1 MRWLGAAALVV
12 LGCEPRVEEP
22 LAKVP
27 TVGRPQPSAMAA
39 KAGSAGRSQRKSVAA
54 AAPPR
59 RCVRPMTKAA
69 GRPMPPGG
77 PAAGCP
83 PDPGKAPPL
92 GQGRVAFVDARV
104 AIDVE
109 IARDD
114 AARARGLMFRKSLAD
129 DAGMLFIFER
139 QRPRSFWMR
148 NTCIGL
154 DMIFVADDGVIVG
167 IEENVPTLNDES
179 YHVGCDARFVVEVN
193 AGWCRRNGVRPGQRL
208 QLP

>member
-1 MRWLGAAALVV
+1 
-12 LGCEPRVEEP
+12 
-22 LAKVP
+22 
-27 TVGRPQPSAMAA
+27 
-39 KAGSAGRSQRKSVAA
+39 
-54 AAPPR
+54 
-59 RCVRPMTKAA
+59 
-69 GRPMPPGG
+69 MPPGG

-92 GQGRVAFVDARV
+92 GQGRVSFVEARV

-109 IARDD
+109 IAHTE

-139 QRPRSFWMR
+139 QRRLGFWMR

-154 DMIFVADDGVIVG
+154 DMIFIADDGVIVG
-167 IEENVPTLNDES
+167 IEENVPTLNDDS
-179 YHVGCDARFVVEVN
+179 YQVGCDARFVVEVN